1 MVIRDVRKQW
11 RDRPAEHRT
20 FLSLKHPNYRLWF
33 WGQLT
38 SLFGS
43 WMQTTA
49 LGFLIF
55 ELTKSPAFLGLTG
68 FAAGVPT
75 WLFMLMAGVVAD
87 RVPRR
92 RVMIYTQTA
101 MMILAF
107 ATAVLVFTGAI
118 RPWHIIILAL
128 GMGTA
133 NAFDAPARQALV
145 QDLVPFEDM
154 TNAIALNAAM
164 FNTSVA
170 LGPAFGGIIYAL
182 VGPGWCF
189 FVNGLSFVAVIL
201 ALAKMKLS
209 DIIPQAAAASLA
221 ADLKEGLHYVA
232 HEPIVR
238 TVMALLFVI
247 SLFGFSFMTLIPAW
261 TVNILHGNA
270 TTNGFLISARGLGSL
285 LSALFIASLGRFRFR
300 GKLLTFG
307 SFAFPLLMIL
317 FSFVRGAI
325 PAYLVIFL
333 SGFAIILV
341 FNMANAAVQN
351 LAPDHLRGR
360 VMGIYS
366 LVFFGSMPLGSLL
379 IGTMAEKIGEPPA
392 VVIGSL
398 IALFFSALVWVF
410 MPRLRALE

>member
-209 DIIPQAAAASLA
+209 DFIPQPQAASLA
-221 ADLKEGLHYVA
+221 ADLKEGLNYVA

-238 TVMALLFVI
+238 TIMALLFVI

-307 SFAFPLLMIL
+307 SFVFPLLMIL

-341 FNMANAAVQN
+341 FNMCNAAVQN
-351 LAPDHLRGR
+351 LAPDYLRGR

>member
-1 MVIRDVRKQW
+1 M
-11 RDRPAEHRT
+11 
-20 FLSLKHPNYRLWF
+20 KHPNYRLWF
-33 WGQLT
+33 WGQLI

-43 WMQTTA
+43 WMQSTA

-107 ATAVLVFTGAI
+107 ATAILVFTGTI
-118 RPWHIIILAL
+118 RPWHIILLAL

-170 LGPAFGGIIYAL
+170 LGPAFGGMIYAL

-201 ALAKMKLS
+201 ALAKMKLPAFS
-209 DIIPQAAAASLA
+209 PQPQTASLA
-221 ADLKEGLHYVA
+221 TDLKEGLRYVA

-300 GKLLTFG
+300 GKILTFG

-317 FSFVRGAI
+317 FSFIRGAL

-333 SGFAIILV
+333 SGFAIVLV
-341 FNMANAAVQN
+341 FNMSNATVQN
-351 LAPDHLRGR
+351 LSPDYLRGR

>member
-1 MVIRDVRKQW
+1 MMIRDIRGQW
-11 RDRPAEHRT
+11 RNRPPEHRT

-43 WMQTTA
+43 WMQSTA

-107 ATAVLVFTGAI
+107 ATAALVFTGTI
-118 RPWHIIILAL
+118 RPWHIILLAF

-154 TNAIALNAAM
+154 TNAIALNSAM

-170 LGPAFGGIIYAL
+170 LGPAFGGLIYAL

-201 ALAKMKLS
+201 ALAKMKLPAFIS
-209 DIIPQAAAASLA
+209 RPQTPSLV
-221 ADLKEGLHYVA
+221 ADLKEGLRYA
-232 HEPIVR
+232 TREPIIR
-238 TVMALLFVI
+238 TIMAMVFVI

-307 SFAFPLLMIL
+307 SFAFPLIMIL
-317 FSFVRGAI
+317 FAFVRSPGL
-325 PAYLVIFL
+325 AYLVIFS
-333 SGFAIILV
+333 SGFAVILI
-341 FNMANAAVQN
+341 FNMANTAIQH
-351 LAPDHLRGR
+351 LSPDHLRGR

-366 LVFFGSMPLGSLL
+366 FVFFGSMPLGALL
-379 IGTMAEKIGEPPA
+379 IGATAERLGEPPA

-398 IALFFSALVWVF
+398 IALMFAALVWVL